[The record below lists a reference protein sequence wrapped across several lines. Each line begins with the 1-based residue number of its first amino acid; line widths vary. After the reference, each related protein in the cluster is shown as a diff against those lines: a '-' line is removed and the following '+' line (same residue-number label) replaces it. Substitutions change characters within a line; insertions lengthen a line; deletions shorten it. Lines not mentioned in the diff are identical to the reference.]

1 MYGLAVELP
10 VDWVIRGWR
19 APDRV
24 GHTYFTGGRMRYVHT
39 TTLMATGLF
48 LASCTQNPAAP
59 TERAAI
65 QADAVSWGPE
75 TPNFNL
81 EVILRGQGFG
91 LVKFRQPKDGDLI
104 IYLDTWV
111 RDLAPNTSYLLQ
123 RAVDTNVDGVCTST
137 GWLTLGK
144 GMTPQAIVT
153 DQNGTGRADLFRSVA
168 ALPVGS
174 RFDIHFRVVEA
185 ASAAVVL
192 ESECYQYTVSL

>member
-1 MYGLAVELP
+1 
-10 VDWVIRGWR
+10 
-19 APDRV
+19 
-24 GHTYFTGGRMRYVHT
+24 MRHVHT

-48 LASCTQNPAAP
+48 LASCTQDPAAP

-91 LVKFRQPKDGDLI
+91 LVTFRQPKDADLI

-144 GMTPQAIVT
+144 GTTPQAIVT
-153 DQNGTGRADLFRSVA
+153 DQNGTGRADLFRNVA
-168 ALPVGS
+168 AFPVGS
-174 RFDIHFRVVEA
+174 RFDIHFRVVDA